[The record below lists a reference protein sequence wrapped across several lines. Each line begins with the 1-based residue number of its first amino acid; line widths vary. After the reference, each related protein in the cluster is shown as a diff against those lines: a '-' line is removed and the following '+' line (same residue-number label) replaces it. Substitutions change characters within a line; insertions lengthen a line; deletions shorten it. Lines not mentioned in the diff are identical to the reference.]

1 MGIGKEVISKLL
13 ERENKV
19 HLYSRSV
26 PEESIANSSLLSHV
40 PYDVNGDF
48 PIETLPESID
58 GYIYFPGSIN
68 LRPFE
73 RLSIDDFTN
82 DLNRWII

>member
-1 MGIGKEVISKLL
+1 MKKTIICIGGTMGIGKEVISKLL

-48 PIETLPESID
+48 PIETLPESI
-58 GYIYFPGSIN
+58 
-68 LRPFE
+68 
-73 RLSIDDFTN
+73 
-82 DLNRWII
+82 